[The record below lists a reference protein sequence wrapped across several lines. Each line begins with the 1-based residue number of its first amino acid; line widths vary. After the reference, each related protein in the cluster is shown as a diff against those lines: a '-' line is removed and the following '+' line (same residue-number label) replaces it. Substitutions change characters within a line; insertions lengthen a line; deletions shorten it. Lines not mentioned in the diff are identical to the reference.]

1 LITLKHFLRCN
12 TKIYIWYSIFWNMNH
27 IGGKKSFK
35 CKILIFNR
43 YIYFLI
49 VCKQWTHTI
58 DTLQHH
64 SLSLTSSAVDHST
77 TSTPYVFCQSYLPFQ
92 ENQNVILKKG
102 PDCTCGIHVA
112 LSRTHLGMM
121 NDINRRQILTDVL
134 TKVNYFI
141 L

>member
-1 LITLKHFLRCN
+1 MFNLTCAMM
-12 TKIYIWYSIFWNMNH
+12 YISVLFSFRSSI
-27 IGGKKSFK
+27 
-35 CKILIFNR
+35 
-43 YIYFLI
+43 
-49 VCKQWTHTI
+49 
-58 DTLQHH
+58 
-64 SLSLTSSAVDHST
+64 SSKPS
-77 TSTPYVFCQSYLPFQ
+77 
-92 ENQNVILKKG
+92 KG